1 VKSLEL
7 KVPPLVVVLL
17 MGLLMWLVSWFMP
30 AGRSL
35 VLQARQLVSANV
47 AAMGVIVCSLGV
59 VRFRRTK
66 TTVNPMKP
74 GSASSLVVSGIYQF
88 TRNPMYLGM
97 LLVLTGW
104 AIFLSNALSF
114 LFLPAYV
121 FHMNRFQIRPEERAL
136 ASKFGQD
143 FANYRSKVRRWL

>member
-17 MGLLMWLVSWFMP
+17 TGLLMWLVSWSMP
-30 AGRSL
+30 ACRRL
-35 VLQARQLVSANV
+35 VLPGRQLVSANV
-47 AAMGVIVCSLGV
+47 AAIGAIVCSLGV

-121 FHMNRFQIRPEERAL
+121 FYMNRFQIRPEERAL
-136 ASKFGQD
+136 TSKFGQD
-143 FANYRSKVRRWL
+143 FADYRSKVRRWL

>member
-17 MGLLMWLVSWFMP
+17 TALLMWLVSWLAP
-30 AGRSL
+30 VQRL
-35 VLQARQLVSANV
+35 VLPARHLISAGIAV
-47 AAMGVIVCSLGV
+47 VGAMVCTLGVI
-59 VRFRRTK
+59 RFRRTK

-74 GSASSLVVSGIYQF
+74 ESASSLVVSGIYRF

-97 LLVLTGW
+97 LLLLLAW
-104 AIFLSNALSF
+104 AIFLSNTLSF

-121 FHMNRFQIRPEERAL
+121 LYMNRFQIRPEERVL
-136 ASKFGQD
+136 ESRFSQEYAS
-143 FANYRSKVRRWL
+143 YRTKVRRWL